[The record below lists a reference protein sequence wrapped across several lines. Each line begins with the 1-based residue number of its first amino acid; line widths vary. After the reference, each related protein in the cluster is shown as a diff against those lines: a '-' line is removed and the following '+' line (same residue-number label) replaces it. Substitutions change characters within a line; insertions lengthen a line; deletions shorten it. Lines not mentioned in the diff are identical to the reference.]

1 MEEEKKRKRKAY
13 LDSFQKDNN
22 GKYVYKGDMYV
33 FQPQERELRREMA
46 RLWGLAL
53 VMISA
58 QIIAGCV
65 DAPGT
70 GRSFYVLIPY
80 MISLIAGI
88 SVCWGLGRMTEGG
101 SSLRAYVYE
110 ATVPQ
115 IPGRSV
121 FTAVCAGVAV
131 LGELTYVFKNGIE
144 EKLPGFLIFL
154 VLEVAALFAAL
165 LIKRQILLM
174 KWEKKAL

>member
-101 SSLRAYVYE
+101 AVCVLMCMKRRFRRFPEDQSL
-110 ATVPQ
+110 P
-115 IPGRSV
+115 RSV
-121 FTAVCAGVAV
+121 QEWQF
-131 LGELTYVFKNGIE
+131 
-144 EKLPGFLIFL
+144 
-154 VLEVAALFAAL
+154 
-165 LIKRQILLM
+165 
-174 KWEKKAL
+174 WEN